1 MDLIK
6 KLDELSERY
15 KEVSQLIT
23 DPNLLKDQKKY
34 KDTMREN
41 QYLSTLMELYD
52 EYKKVLSGI
61 EDAKMMITAEDDPET
76 ETREDQAS
84 ISWYVFPS
92 IGPYTCDIS
101 FTLNAEDHGYT
112 DLPVHDDHARDISQL
127 ARNQHL
133 TITTRIGKGKN
144 VSFNFEV
151 SGWDDKTETV
161 TFN

>member
-61 EDAKMMITAEDDPET
+61 EDAKMMITAEDDPEMK
-76 ETREDQAS
+76 EM
-84 ISWYVFPS
+84 
-92 IGPYTCDIS
+92 
-101 FTLNAEDHGYT
+101 
-112 DLPVHDDHARDISQL
+112 AR
-127 ARNQHL
+127 
-133 TITTRIGKGKN
+133 
-144 VSFNFEV
+144 
-151 SGWDDKTETV
+151 
-161 TFN
+161 

>member
-61 EDAKMMITAEDDPET
+61 EDAKMMITAEET
-76 ETREDQAS
+76 S
-84 ISWYVFPS
+84 SPS
-92 IGPYTCDIS
+92 SLRRRAPGCRLQTQIRG
-101 FTLNAEDHGYT
+101 
-112 DLPVHDDHARDISQL
+112 R
-127 ARNQHL
+127 R
-133 TITTRIGKGKN
+133 
-144 VSFNFEV
+144 
-151 SGWDDKTETV
+151 
-161 TFN
+161 